1 MQYIACQ
8 FRKGEGQSYTYS
20 NPGDPV
26 KVGDEVK
33 VESKGAD
40 GWKRVY
46 VSAVGVPKPTQFEA
60 KPILGIAP
68 PKDD

>member
-1 MQYIACQ
+1 MQYVACS
-8 FRKGEGQSYTYS
+8 FTKGGRTYTYH
-20 NPGDPV
+20 NDGEPV

-33 VESKGAD
+33 VEGGGPD

-46 VSAVGVPKPTQFEA
+46 VEGVSSSKPSFNT

-68 PKDD
+68 PKED